1 MVRETTEKPE
11 VIAKMTRRELIDYL
25 ESRGTACFR
34 EDTTKELREC
44 ALEDAG
50 VAPGDWSKHGC

>member
-1 MVRETTEKPE
+1 MTRETTEKPE
-11 VIAKMTRRELIDYL
+11 IIAKMSRADLVAYL

-50 VAPGDWSKHGC
+50 VKPADWSKYGG